1 VLSPKRKPAQKL
13 NFTKRALEELRVP
26 RDEDRLIVFDT
37 HTAGLGFVVFSSGV
51 RSFFHRRRVRGAAE
65 RTTLGRLADLTVEQA
80 RGEASRLNA
89 EIAVWKRSGYQGE
102 SPFEKRPEATTF
114 GDLVD
119 KYIERHV
126 QSHASH
132 PERAIQEVRWAVDR
146 HLASWKN
153 AKLGE
158 ITRSDVVQLHE
169 DVGRK
174 HRTAANR
181 LVQLVRR
188 LYNWAASP
196 DVGLHRGENPGH
208 HVKLFHESKRTRFL
222 KPAEM
227 YPLFSALKNEPNTDL
242 SDYVKLALWTGARRG
257 DLLSMR
263 WQDLSLDDNRWEIPH
278 PKNRSA
284 YTIPLTNEAVEILR
298 GRWKRSNGSAWVFP
312 SKRGRTGHS
321 MNFKP
326 GWKKLL
332 KRAALADKDLRQHD
346 LRRTLGSYQAAG
358 GTSLSIIGKSLG
370 HKSLAATAIYAQLD
384 LDPVRE
390 SVLSATRTMIAAS
403 KKKPK
408 LLKAGQQEVFV
419 QISPKVSKSLK
430 G

>member
-1 VLSPKRKPAQKL
+1 MTTAKRKPACKL

-26 RDEDRLIVFDT
+26 HDNDRLIVFDT
-37 HTAGLGFVVFSSGV
+37 NTAGLGFVVFASGV
-51 RSFFHRRRVRGAAE
+51 RSFFHRRRVRGVAE
-65 RTTLGRLADLTVEQA
+65 RTTLGRFPDLTIEQA
-80 RGEASRLNA
+80 RSEASSLNA
-89 EIAVWKRSGYQGE
+89 RIAAWKLSGYQGE
-102 SPFEKRPEATTF
+102 SPFEKRPEAATF
-114 GDLVD
+114 GELVD

-126 QSHASH
+126 QRHASR
-132 PERAIQEVRWAVDR
+132 PERAVQEVRWAVDK

-153 AKLGE
+153 AQLDE

-169 DVGRK
+169 EVGGK

-196 DVGLHRGENPGH
+196 DVSLHRRDNPAH
-208 HVKLFHESKRTRFL
+208 HIKLFHESRRTRFL
-222 KPAEM
+222 RPAEM
-227 YPLFSALKNEPNTDL
+227 PSLFAALRKEPNADL
-242 SDYVKLALWTGARRG
+242 RDYVTLALWTGARRG

-263 WQDLSLDDNRWEIPH
+263 WQDLSLDVNRWEIPH
-278 PKNRSA
+278 PKNRSP
-284 YTIPLTNEAVEILR
+284 YLVPLTPEAVKILSNRRAHSTR
-298 GRWKRSNGSAWVFP
+298 GDWVFP
-312 SKRGRTGHS
+312 SEYGRTGHITD
-321 MNFKP
+321 FKR

-332 KRAALADKDLRQHD
+332 KRAGLADKDLRQHD

-358 GTSLSIIGKSLG
+358 GTSLGIIGKSLG

-408 LLKAGQQEVFV
+408 QLGAGR
-419 QISPKVSKSLK
+419 
-430 G
+430 

>member
-1 VLSPKRKPAQKL
+1 MPTPKRKPARKL
-13 NFTKRALEELRVP
+13 NFTKRALEDLQVP
-26 RDEDRLIVFDT
+26 GDDDRLIVFDT
-37 HTAGLGFVVFSSGV
+37 HTSGLGFVVFASGV
-51 RSFFHRRRVRGAAE
+51 RSFFHRRRVRGVAE
-65 RTTLGRLADLTVEQA
+65 RTTLGRFPDLTIEQA
-80 RGEASRLNA
+80 RGDASRLNA
-89 EIAVWKRSGYQGE
+89 KIATWKLSGYQGQ
-102 SPFEKRPEATTF
+102 SPFDERPEATTF
-114 GDLVD
+114 DDLVE

-126 QSHASH
+126 KRHASH
-132 PERAIQEVRWAVDR
+132 PERAVQEVRWAVDK
-146 HLASWKN
+146 HLTSWKN

-169 DVGRK
+169 KVGKK

-188 LYNWAASP
+188 LYSWGESP
-196 DVGLHRGENPGH
+196 DVGLHRGGNPARH
-208 HVKLFHESKRTRFL
+208 IKLFHESKRTRFL

-227 YPLFSALKNEPNTDL
+227 PLLFAALKKEPNAGL
-242 SDYVKLALWTGARRG
+242 QDYVKLALWTGARRG

-263 WQDLSLDDNRWEIPH
+263 WQDLALGDNRWEIPH
-278 PKNRSA
+278 PKNRTP
-284 YTIPLTNEAVEILR
+284 YVVPLTPEAVEILKDR
-298 GRWKRSNGSAWVFP
+298 EKRSKGSQWVFP
-312 SKRGRTGHS
+312 SKRGRTGHITG
-321 MNFKP
+321 FKR

-332 KRAALADKDLRQHD
+332 KRAGLADKDLRQHD

-358 GTSLSIIGKSLG
+358 GTSLGIIGKSLG

-408 LLKAGQQEVFV
+408 QLKAGK
-419 QISPKVSKSLK
+419 P
-430 G
+430 